1 MHVSKNSSNST
12 AQFLR
17 SKVFKSCCSRVWLP
31 RKFCSQTRVT
41 HTNVPLKK
49 CSNPLRFINLTLRG
63 QDSIPLFI
71 GNTCNC
77 KKSFHIS
84 IHLMQ
89 RGLFIE
95 GAAHQHDLEAVDKPP
110 PSPQRADCNIMKRV
124 CVCMCVC
131 VLVCAGFWVYSIM
144 LRSFAKA
151 NFLQFVGSL

>member
-1 MHVSKNSSNST
+1 MHVSKKSSNST

-17 SKVFKSCCSRVWLP
+17 SKMFKSCCSRVWLQ
-31 RKFCSQTRVT
+31 RKFWSQTRVT
-41 HTNVPLKK
+41 HTHVPLKK
-49 CSNPLRFINLTLRG
+49 CSNPLRFINLTRG

-110 PSPQRADCNIMKRV
+110 PSPQSADCYIMNM
-124 CVCMCVC
+124 CMC

-151 NFLQFVGSL
+151 SFLQFVGSL